1 MPILAVAKS
10 LIDMQLRLFFFFVMC
25 SVQAVYSQLP
35 YEIQAPH
42 LVQINRTPMRAHGFG
57 FESEAMA
64 KENEREESSFYQS
77 LNGIWRFHWVKNP
90 ADRPS
95 DFMKAEFDD
104 TKWTD
109 FPVPA
114 NWEVNGYG
122 LPIYVNHPYEFT
134 GHAKRGKAL
143 NPPYDIPQD
152 NNPVGSYRKKFTIP
166 TNWQERQVF
175 LHLGAVKSAV
185 YVWLNGKFVGYSED
199 SKLAAEFDLTQY
211 LQAGENVLALQVW
224 RWSDGS
230 YLEAQDMWRISGIER
245 DVFLYSTPKLDLRD
259 FRVSTSLFNNYNDG
273 KITINAQ
280 VWNYK
285 IDQNTLHTKPDSFF
299 VSAKLLDPTGEL
311 VWAAEP
317 LTPLNVLGNY
327 HRNVSFEGSIPEVLP
342 WTAET
347 PTLYTLL
354 LTLSDVQN
362 KVLQVVPAKV
372 GFRNIEITDRNFLVN
387 GKRVLLRGVNRH
399 EHHPVNGHVLSR
411 ADMRKDVE
419 MMKRLNV
426 NAVRTSHYPP
436 DPYFLDL
443 CDEFGLYVVDEAN
456 IESHGRYYDLAYT
469 LGNDNAWRIPHLDR
483 IQRLYERDKN
493 RASVIAWSMG
503 NEAGNGANFY
513 AAYDWLKVTDPSR
526 PVQYERAEQ
535 DYNTDIVVPQYP
547 DPDWLRTYAQSN
559 PDRPLIMSEYA
570 HIMGNSLGNF
580 QDYWD
585 VIEREPFLQ
594 GGFIWEWIDQNFD
607 VVKNGRRIKAYGGD
621 FPLEGPTDP
630 NLSDNNFC
638 VKGVVTAYR
647 EMTPMAH
654 EVKKVYQPIGT
665 QLKNKVLE
673 EKKSEVAVQNKWFF
687 RNTENLYLVWQ
698 LLENGL
704 SVETGKIETV
714 TILPQHSAVIPIRW
728 KTIFKPTAE
737 YHLNISYRLKAAEP
751 FLPKDWE
758 VAYEQFEVQTG
769 VKSTDVVSKG
779 NVKPSTSGD
788 ELILTAKDVQMAF
801 HLKTGELMRYAVAGN
816 TYILRGVLP
825 DFWRAPTDNDFGAGW
840 NRKLRMWRE
849 ASTMATI
856 EVLHKPSETT
866 KGGYEVRVIRR
877 LMNDDVRFEQVFL
890 VYPDGQINTEHRFS
904 AVKGKYSVI
913 PRMGSLLEV
922 NKQLS
927 NITWFGRGPEESYWD
942 RKTSQLVGQYQQTLA
957 EQYFPYARPQESG
970 NKTDVRWV
978 RLLDEKG
985 KGLEIKALDQW
996 ISISALPYNHDDLD
1010 PQVTKAQFHS
1020 GELNERDRIFLH
1032 VDLLQTGV
1040 GGVDSWYTPALEKYQ
1055 IRFQDYQWQYQIR
1068 PVR

>member
-1 MPILAVAKS
+1 M
-10 LIDMQLRLFFFFVMC
+10 LFSPFWLM
-25 SVQAVYSQLP
+25 AQLP
-35 YEIQAPH
+35 YEIQSPE
-42 LVQINRTPMRAHGFG
+42 LVQINRMPMRAHGFG
-57 FESEAMA
+57 FESEALA
-64 KENEREESSFYQS
+64 KANQREESSFYHS
-77 LNGIWRFHWVKNP
+77 LNGMWRFRWVKNP
-90 ADRPS
+90 TDRPL
-95 DFMKAEFDD
+95 DFFKPDYDD
-104 TKWTD
+104 KHWTD

-143 NPPYDIPQD
+143 NPPFDIPQD
-152 NNPVGSYRKKFTIP
+152 NNPVGSYRKKFTLP
-166 TNWQERQVF
+166 ENWQGRQIF

-185 YVWLNGKFVGYSED
+185 YVWLNGQFVGYSED
-199 SKLAAEFDLTQY
+199 SKLAAEFDLTKH
-211 LQAGENVLALQVW
+211 LQTGENVLALQVW

-245 DVFLYSTPKLDLRD
+245 DVYLYSTPKLDLRD
-259 FRVSTSLFNNYNDG
+259 FKVSASLINTYKDG
-273 KITINAQ
+273 KISVNAH

-285 IDQNTLHTKPDSFF
+285 IDQNTLHSKPDSFF
-299 VSAKLLDPTGEL
+299 VSAKLFDPMGDL
-311 VWAAEP
+311 AWSAEP
-317 LTPLNVLGNY
+317 MSPLNVLGNY
-327 HRNVSFEGSIPEVLP
+327 HRTISFEGIIPEVMS
-342 WTAET
+342 WSAES
-347 PTLYTLL
+347 PSLYTLF
-354 LTLSDVQN
+354 LTLSDPKGQ
-362 KVLQVVPAKV
+362 VLQVVPIKV
-372 GFRNIEITDRNFLVN
+372 GFRNVEITDRNFLIN

-399 EHHPVNGHVLSR
+399 EHHPVNGHVLSQ

-443 CDEFGLYVVDEAN
+443 CDEYGLYVVDEAN

-469 LGNDNAWRIPHLDR
+469 LGNDNKWRIPHLER

-493 RASVIAWSMG
+493 RPSVVTWSMG
-503 NEAGNGANFY
+503 NEAGNGSNFY
-513 AAYDWLKVTDPSR
+513 AAYDWLTSTDPSR

-535 DYNTDIVVPQYP
+535 DYNTDLFVPQYP

-580 QDYWD
+580 QDYWT
-585 VIEREPFLQ
+585 VIEQEPFLQ

-647 EMTPMAH
+647 EMTPMAY

-665 QLKNKVLE
+665 QLKNNILE
-673 EKKSEVAVQNKWFF
+673 QKKIELAIQNKWFF
-687 RNTENLYLVWQ
+687 RTTENLYMAWQ

-704 SVETGKIETV
+704 PVASGKIESLN
-714 TILPQHSAVIPIRW
+714 ISPQTSEVQTLRW
-728 KTIFKPTAE
+728 PNAFKPTAE
-737 YHLNISYRLKAAEP
+737 YHLKVSYRLKDAEP
-751 FLPKDWE
+751 FLEKDWE
-758 VAYEQFEVQTG
+758 VAYEQFEVQSALPKNEET
-769 VKSTDVVSKG
+769 TTKG
-779 NVKPSTSGD
+779 QLKVATAGD
-788 ELILTAKDVQMAF
+788 ELYLTAKDVRMAF
-801 HLKTGELMRYAVAGN
+801 NLKTGMLIDYAVQGHSQ
-816 TYILRGVLP
+816 ILKGILP

-849 ASTMATI
+849 AHTAGEVT
-856 EVLHKPSETT
+856 VLHKPSETV
-866 KGGYEVRVIRR
+866 KGGYELQIIRR
-877 LMNDDVRFEQVFL
+877 LLNDDVRFEQFFV
-890 VYPDGQINTEHRFS
+890 VYPNGQFDLDNRFS
-904 AVKGKYSVI
+904 AVKGKYEVI
-913 PRMGSLLEV
+913 PRMGTMLEV

-927 NITWFGRGPEESYWD
+927 NITWFGRGPGESYWD
-942 RKTSQLVGQYQQTLA
+942 RKTSQLVGQYEQKLS
-957 EQYFPYARPQESG
+957 EQYYPYARPQESG
-970 NKTDVRWV
+970 NKTDVRWL
-978 RLLDEKG
+978 RLTDDKG
-985 KGLEIKALDQW
+985 RGLEITALD
-996 ISISALPYNHDDLD
+996 SLFSFSALPYNHDDLD

-1055 IRFQDYQWQYQIR
+1055 IRFQDYQWKYRVR
-1068 PVR
+1068 PLK